1 MPSVTMGTTHS
12 EPCPSPGPCRPCSY
26 RRAAGHRTPT
36 RTAGRARSG
45 GSARWT
51 GRAAPG
57 AIGIAPSRTACRN
70 ARATVLRAQT
80 ETVSKRTRLYTVPD
94 DTALK
99 TRSLNTLY

>member
-1 MPSVTMGTTHS
+1 MRAPHTHTN
-12 EPCPSPGPCRPCSY
+12 GRTGAV
-26 RRAAGHRTPT
+26 RRVRD
-36 RTAGRARSG
+36 
-45 GSARWT
+45 WT